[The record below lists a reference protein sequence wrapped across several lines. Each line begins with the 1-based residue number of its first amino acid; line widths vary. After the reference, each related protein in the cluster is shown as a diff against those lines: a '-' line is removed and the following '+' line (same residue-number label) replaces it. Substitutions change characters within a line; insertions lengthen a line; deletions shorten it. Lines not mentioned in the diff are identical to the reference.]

1 MTGTTLQPQNSP
13 LASIVLVSYKNFDST
28 IGPCLRSLFNLNEFA
43 DLQIIVV
50 DNDSGKETTDKIK
63 ELTIDKANI
72 EFILNKTNR
81 GFPGGANDGLRRVSA
96 DIVFLLDV
104 DTIVPDGALRKLAEL
119 VKENPDW
126 IVGPVTNESGN
137 EQKIHT
143 QSTDPK
149 EILEEGAKW
158 CRHAQGSS
166 LKVNQLDL
174 FCTGMSKMT
183 LKEVGLLDE
192 GFGLGY
198 YEDTD
203 FCRRAR
209 QKGYPLMMI
218 EEVFVYHR
226 GGGTGLSSKEK
237 MRESRDF
244 FLKKH
249 GKKGFTSLLRQR
261 DVNIRAIRH
270 YVHMLEYSTA
280 EKRDISCRASN
291 RLKLAE
297 NLWPKNPI
305 KKLLYARQ
313 LGMVRK
319 NLHRQGLNVQ

>member
-1 MTGTTLQPQNSP
+1 MKEATRHPQETP
-13 LASIVLVSYKNFDST
+13 LASVILVSYKNFDST
-28 IGPCLRSLFNLNEFA
+28 TGPCLRSLFNLSEFA

-50 DNDSGKETTDKIK
+50 DNASGKETTDKIQ
-63 ELTIDKANI
+63 ELTKDKANI
-72 EFILNKTNR
+72 EFIPNKTNR
-81 GFPGGANDGLRRVSA
+81 GFPGGANDGLRRASA

-137 EQKIHT
+137 EQKIYT

-149 EILEEGAKW
+149 EILEEGAEW
-158 CRHAQGSS
+158 CRHAHGSS
-166 LKVNQLDL
+166 IKVQQLDL
-174 FCTGMSKMT
+174 YCTGMNRMV
-183 LKEVGLLDE
+183 LKDVGQLDE

-218 EEVFVYHR
+218 EEVFIFHK
-226 GGGTGLSSKEK
+226 GGGTGLSSKER
-237 MRESRDF
+237 MRESRKY

-249 GKKGFTSLLRQR
+249 GKEGFTSLLRQR
-261 DVNIRAIRH
+261 DVNLRTIKH
-270 YVHMLEYSTA
+270 YAHLLEYSPS
-280 EKRDISCRASN
+280 EKGDISYRAKK
-291 RLKLAE
+291 RLHFAALS
-297 NLWPKNPI
+297 WPKSPI
-305 KKLLYARQ
+305 KKLLYA
-313 LGMVRK
+313 MEISVAKK
-319 NLHRQGLNVQ
+319 NLRRQGLSV